1 VAVMFLV
8 PFYDEQ
14 LANLL
19 PELWGL
25 KQQS

>member
-1 VAVMFLV
+1 MFLV